1 MKANREMKRLFVG
14 GLGQNISEAD
24 LQNQF
29 SRFGEVSDVE
39 IITRKDDQGNPQKVF
54 AYVNIRVAE
63 ADLKKCMSVLNKT
76 KWKGGTLQIQL
87 AKESFLHRLAQERK
101 EAKAKKGKSTTSNIN
116 LLEKMGVVDFHV
128 KAVPGTEVPGHKNWV
143 VSKYG
148 RVLPVLHLKNQH
160 KRKIIKYDPSKYCHN
175 LKKIGEDFTN
185 AIPISSLTWE
195 LEGGNDPVSKKRR
208 GEFSD
213 FHSPAKKII
222 KVQKNES
229 STASL
234 ALRPKPSSI
243 MESPHLIQQQAAQN
257 TPHNSFT
264 PKSPCVPDSDS
275 QKLKNVFFQ
284 PSDLETTKNRNSMS
298 DDDIDSEDELRLM
311 IAREENLEKTTW
323 SSING
328 SENDPF
334 EVVRDDFKSHFHKFH
349 TSTGLGIKNNVF
361 CLSSEDNVMGNDCDS
376 DSGDTD
382 EIIAMKKNSDK
393 IKNSVELSQTEKS
406 MHKKTYLKNRK
417 KCDLSV
423 DCIKVQKRKNKET
436 ALSHRIKPLSCESPI
451 ESSSSEDADS
461 VSESTESEG
470 DKEYN
475 TMMKNCLHMNLTLA
489 DLEQLAGS
497 NQEAPKEDTESNGRK
512 TTAKSDRASKSHR
525 TPGGLHKGQQC
536 IHPEEIVASLL
547 EGKENTHGKQEPK
560 ENTFKPKFQ
569 AFKGVGCLYGKET
582 VKKSLKE
589 SVASNNINKD
599 HKFLKLEDPRS
610 MSMKKWSLYANGPSS
625 KLTLFQHAKKAND
638 SNQFQPQKRQS
649 TFESQAHKVVVPS
662 SSEKGNGNPI
672 SSLLPLKDKKS
683 LSLGAKTLRRGFD
696 EDCCHRTGKSGA
708 PKRPHLC
715 TRKAPEKSPEVSSR
729 RDPQGSK
736 TDFPLS
742 VNSSSDVNAKDKHA
756 EDNQKRLAAL
766 EARQKAKEV
775 QKKLVHNAL
784 ANLESMG
791 GASGKLF
798 DSSNDEES
806 GSEDDSNRFRIKP
819 QFEGKAGQKLMDL
832 QSHFG
837 TDDRFRMDSRFLE
850 SDSEEEQEEINEK
863 KTAEEEELAAE
874 KLKALNVVQSVL
886 HINLSSSTS
895 KGSVAAK
902 KFKDIIRYD
911 PTRHDHTTYERKRDD
926 KPKESKAKRKKKRE
940 EAEKLPEVSKEMY
953 YNIAMDLKQIFQT
966 TKDTIEK
973 EDNTPWNEDSDGE
986 KAEVVQ
992 DPTALMTGDEQPSGF
1007 TFSFFDSHTKNVKE
1021 ETYRVEAVKPGKIAW
1036 QGDPRFQDSSSE
1048 EEDVTEETDDKK
1060 PSPGEVSLPKKE
1072 TTRYFFFSKNDER
1085 LHGSDLFWR
1094 GVGSNI
1100 SRNSWEARTNSL
1112 RMDCRKKHKDAKR
1125 RVKPK

>member
-14 GLGQNISEAD
+14 GLRQNISQED

-29 SRFGEVSDVE
+29 GRFGEVSDVE

-54 AYVNIRVAE
+54 AYINIRVTE

-87 AKESFLHRLAQERK
+87 AKESFLHRLAQERE
-101 EAKAKKGKSTTSNIN
+101 EAKAKKGKSTAGNTS
-116 LLEKMGVVDFHV
+116 LLEKMKTVDFHV

-143 VSKYG
+143 VSKFG
-148 RVLPVLHLKNQH
+148 RVLPVLHLKNER

-185 AIPISSLTWE
+185 AVPISNLTWE
-195 LEGGNDPVSKKRR
+195 LEGGNDPMSKKRR

-213 FHSPAKKII
+213 FHSPAKKMI
-222 KVQKNES
+222 KVQKNEG
-229 STASL
+229 STAFL
-234 ALRPKPSSI
+234 TMRAKPSSI
-243 MESPHLIQQQAAQN
+243 MESPHLIQQVAQK
-257 TPHNSFT
+257 TFHNSIT
-264 PKSPCVPDSDS
+264 PKSPYRTDFDH
-275 QKLKNVFFQ
+275 QKFKNVFFQ
-284 PSDLETTKNRNSMS
+284 TSGLETTKNRNSIS

-323 SSING
+323 STNEF
-328 SENDPF
+328 ENDPF
-334 EVVRDDFKSHFHKFH
+334 EVVRDDFKSDFHKFH
-349 TSTGLGIKNNVF
+349 TSTGLGLKNSVSCLNSENNVT
-361 CLSSEDNVMGNDCDS
+361 ENGYDS

-382 EIIAMKKNSDK
+382 EIIAMKKSSGKLEND
-393 IKNSVELSQTEKS
+393 VDFSQREKS
-406 MHKKTYLKNRK
+406 MYKKTYLKNRK
-417 KCDLSV
+417 KYALSD
-423 DCIKVQKRKNKET
+423 DCIKEQKRKNKVEL
-436 ALSHRIKPLSCESPI
+436 ALSHRVKPLSCKSPI

-461 VSESTESEG
+461 VSESTECEG

-475 TMMKNCLHMNLTLA
+475 TLMENCLRVNLTLA
-489 DLEQLAGS
+489 DLEKLAGS
-497 NQEAPKEDTESNGRK
+497 NQEAQKEKTESNGQE
-512 TTAKSDRASKSHR
+512 TTAKCDRASKSQR
-525 TPGGLHKGQQC
+525 TPGDLRRGQQC

-547 EGKENTHGKQEPK
+547 EGRENPCGKQKTKENTL
-560 ENTFKPKFQ
+560 KPKFQ
-569 AFKGVGCLYGKET
+569 AFKGVGCLYGKES
-582 VKKSLKE
+582 VKKSLPE

-599 HKFLKLEDPRS
+599 QISLKLEEPGN
-610 MSMKKWSLYANGPSS
+610 MSMGKWSLCANGLSS
-625 KLTLFQHAKKAND
+625 EQTSFQHAKEEND
-638 SNQFQPQKRQS
+638 SNQIQPQKRQS
-649 TFESQAHKVVVPS
+649 FASQGHKVVS
-662 SSEKGNGNPI
+662 LNSSEKRNRNPI

-683 LSLGAKTLRRGFD
+683 LSCGAETPSRGLD
-696 EDCCHRTGKSGA
+696 EDCCHRTAKSGEGSER
-708 PKRPHLC
+708 RPDLYSS
-715 TRKAPEKSPEVSSR
+715 KAPEKSPEVFSR
-729 RDPQGSK
+729 RDSQGSK

-791 GASGKLF
+791 RASGKLF
-798 DSSNDEES
+798 DSSDDEDS
-806 GSEDDSNRFRIKP
+806 CSEDDNNRFRIKP
-819 QFEGKAGQKLMDL
+819 QFEGRAGQKLMNL

-850 SDSEEEQEEINEK
+850 SDSEDEHEEINEQ

-886 HINLSSSTS
+886 QINLSNSTS

-902 KFKDIIRYD
+902 KFKDIIHYD
-911 PTRHDHTTYERKRDD
+911 PTRHDHATYERKQND

-953 YNIAMDLKQIFQT
+953 YNIATDLKQIFQT
-966 TKDTIEK
+966 VKDTSEK
-973 EDNTPWNEDSDGE
+973 ENNTPWNEDSDGE
-986 KAEVVQ
+986 KAEGVQ
-992 DPTALMTGDEQPSGF
+992 DTPALMTRDEQTGGF
-1007 TFSFFDSHTKNVKE
+1007 TFSFFESDTKDEKE

-1036 QGDPRFQDSSSE
+1036 QGDPCFQDSSSE

-1060 PSPGEVSLPKKE
+1060 QSPEEVSLPEKE
-1072 TTRYFFFSKNDER
+1072 TTRFFFFSKNDER

-1100 SRNSWEARTNSL
+1100 SRNSWEIRTNNL